1 MNSSSPGGERSKSLL
16 LIGLI
21 AIFKLLTRASKFKRA
36 GILGIGVTNEHKGKG
51 LAKAIAM
58 KLYGYHESLGL
69 KSSLY
74 FPVNESN
81 MESRGFADSI
91 GGKGRL
97 MYQVY
102 DKILN

>member
-1 MNSSSPGGERSKSLL
+1 M
-16 LIGLI
+16 
-21 AIFKLLTRASKFKRA
+21 LTGAAKKFRRA
-36 GILGIGVTNEHKGKG
+36 GILGIGVSAAHKGKG
-51 LAKAIAM
+51 LAKAIAI
-58 KLYGYHESLGL
+58 KVYGYHESLGL

-81 MESRGFADSI
+81 MDSRGLAASI

-102 DKILN
+102 DKVLN

>member
-1 MNSSSPGGERSKSLL
+1 
-16 LIGLI
+16 
-21 AIFKLLTRASKFKRA
+21 
-36 GILGIGVTNEHKGKG
+36 
-51 LAKAIAM
+51 M
-58 KLYGYHESLGL
+58 KLYGYHEELGL

-81 MESRGFADSI
+81 MDSRGFAESI